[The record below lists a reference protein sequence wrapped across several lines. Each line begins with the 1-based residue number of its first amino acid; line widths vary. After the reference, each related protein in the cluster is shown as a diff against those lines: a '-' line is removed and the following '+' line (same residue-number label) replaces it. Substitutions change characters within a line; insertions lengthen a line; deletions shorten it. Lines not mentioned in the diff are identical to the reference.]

1 MKLYH
6 ASPVPIEGGVLNP
19 TTKNIQLAQ
28 TAEGAQIATFTEY
41 NDQNTPYIFATDN
54 PQLSMTYTVPKGLR
68 LGNMHGCGGAEI
80 LFMDQESLIGDPD
93 LQGGIYSLESE
104 SFRQIHVD
112 GEGPIDQWVS
122 ADSFDLKNAEYVPVK
137 SLNDIM
143 RAGVQIYQVSD
154 NYSANEF
161 YEEWR
166 KIGNDPDGSQNMDFI
181 KNSVQSGKLRWMNE
195 ERGIN
200 PVNCLEVPKAA
211 TPIPDNKRSAPAL

>member
-6 ASPVPIEGGVLNP
+6 ASPVPIEGGTLTP
-19 TTKNIQLAQ
+19 ATKNIQLAQ
-28 TAEGAQIATFTEY
+28 TADGTEIAKFTEY
-41 NDQNTPYIFATDN
+41 DDKNIPYVFATDN

-68 LGNMHGCGGAEI
+68 LGNMHGRGGAEI

-93 LQGGIYSLESE
+93 LQGGMYSLVSE
-104 SFRQIHVD
+104 NFKQIHVD

-154 NYSANEF
+154 SYSAAEF

-166 KIGNDPDGSQNMDFI
+166 KIGNDPDGSQNMDFV

-200 PVNCLEVPKAA
+200 PVNCLDVPEATVPK
-211 TPIPDNKRSAPAL
+211 PDIKKYVLAS